1 MPRHPAMRHPAL
13 RCNASDA
20 PHRMLGLPAIG
31 YGQGSPILSLTKSQ
45 KLHNNEHAKQL
56 SVNVF
61 MSVIGHINVLLLMI
75 IYTYIEYDNVL
86 LLLLLKL

>member
-1 MPRHPAMRHPAL
+1 MNM
-13 RCNASDA
+13 
-20 PHRMLGLPAIG
+20 
-31 YGQGSPILSLTKSQ
+31 Q
-45 KLHNNEHAKQL
+45 KQL